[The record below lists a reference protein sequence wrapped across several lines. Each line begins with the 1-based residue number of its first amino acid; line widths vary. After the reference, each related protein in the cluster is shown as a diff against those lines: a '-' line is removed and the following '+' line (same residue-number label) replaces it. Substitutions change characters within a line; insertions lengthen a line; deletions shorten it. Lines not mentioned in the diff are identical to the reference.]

1 MNWLKTLHASNNE
14 YETNIDTI
22 VWLSVH
28 KLWNSIIAGLESAV
42 LFIALCSVSFSLPL
56 MEVFF
61 FFWLDWLIGLIFHLT
76 EGILSF
82 TWYAISKNSF
92 NNLSYTVLPLKSFHI
107 WHWWLL
113 SHLMKRLHGIKDG
126 AEFTDLS
133 LSKGRYFL
141 FADIYWHSELMIN
154 KKKKEEES

>member
-1 MNWLKTLHASNNE
+1 M
-14 YETNIDTI
+14 
-22 VWLSVH
+22 LSVF
-28 KLWNSIIAGLESAV
+28 LSPFNGG
-42 LFIALCSVSFSLPL
+42 
-56 MEVFF
+56 

-92 NNLSYTVLPLKSFHI
+92 NNLSYTVLPLKCFHI

-113 SHLMKRLHGIKDG
+113 SHLMKRLYGIKDG

-141 FADIYWHSELMIN
+141 FADICWHSELMIHFT
-154 KKKKEEES
+154 KKKKKVKRIIDVITVHVAQFVALSNFLVDNMCLGHHKRYNQLI